1 MIIINDHGRYFGG
14 AQLMTG
20 PHDGVWEATSYR
32 ISYDG
37 NVPLRCSHHPRA
49 DSAFPY
55 NNSISPPSSTPPPLT
70 GIMPP
75 PHPPKP
81 PFRSSTSEV
90 HQTATSLL
98 IWIFRLR
105 HLHSLKESN
114 LNFDLTIFDDGLRR
128 LWTAKRSLN
137 LSATGTGNSTS
148 TSHFHCHSL
157 PAPTHDDHSSNILIP
172 HPHSAKSYA
181 TTQSSGPTSPR
192 S

>member
-20 PHDGVWEATSYR
+20 PHDGVWEATAASVLSSPSGR
-32 ISYDG
+32 LG
-37 NVPLRCSHHPRA
+37 FPLQQLHITPQQHTTPSDRHHA
-49 DSAFPY
+49 
-55 NNSISPPSSTPPPLT
+55 
-70 GIMPP
+70 P